1 MIKSILA
8 CTDGS
13 AHGDTACD
21 YAFHLAGKIR
31 AHVTGL
37 HVLDSRV
44 LEGPLMADIS
54 GWLGASPFADQL
66 QQFRSLLENKGSAIA
81 DAFEKKAAATGLIAG
96 CNVKMGHPA
105 RVILHEEVSAELVIL
120 GQRGE
125 HADILGDVAGTV
137 AERVVR
143 RSDKPCLLTPK
154 TFKPVGKILV
164 AYDGSS
170 LASKALHEGIE
181 LALAA
186 KIPLVVLSVAEHH
199 DLDSAQEYAQAAM
212 RLVRAHECAAAPMA
226 AKGLAGPV
234 ILRIA
239 EEIAADLIV
248 IGAFGHTRMRELI
261 LGGTASFLLSRSN
274 KPVMLVR

>member
-1 MIKSILA
+1 MIKSILV

-13 AHGDTACD
+13 EHGDAASEM
-21 YAFHLAGKIR
+21 AFHLGRRLK

-54 GWLGASPFADQL
+54 GWLGATPFADHL
-66 QQFRSLLENKGSAIA
+66 QQFRQLMEGKGAA
-81 DAFEKKAAATGLIAG
+81 VAEAFAQRAAAAGLTSE
-96 CNVKMGHPA
+96 CLVKMGHPV
-105 RVILHEEVSAELVIL
+105 RVILDEEVNAELVIL

-125 HADILGDVAGTV
+125 HADLSGDVAGTV

-143 RSDKPCLLTPK
+143 RTGKPCLLCPRPYR
-154 TFKPVGKILV
+154 PVSKILV

-186 KIPLVVLSVAEHH
+186 AVPLVVLAVAENR
-199 DLDSAQEYAQAAM
+199 DLDAAQEYAQSAM
-212 RLVRAHECAAAPMA
+212 RLVRAHECVAAPMV
-226 AKGLAGPV
+226 AKGPAGEV

-239 EEIAADLIV
+239 EEVGADLIAV
-248 IGAFGHTRMRELI
+248 GAFGHSRMRELI
-261 LGGTASFLLSRSN
+261 LGSTSSHLLARSH
-274 KPVMLVR
+274 KPVLMVR